1 MTITEYQSA
10 VQHFEQAIR
19 NLLQDY
25 HIPDA
30 IPQLYRAYIVEVF
43 GADPAIR
50 TRSSDKVSQ
59 AKHCYRALLRFNLN
73 LSTQEA
79 ADLSGGICHTSVCNS
94 VKKHTSLML
103 TNRAYNAKV
112 MEVQSKITEY
122 ENNSPKES

>member
-1 MTITEYQSA
+1 MNLPEYQAA

-19 NLLQDY
+19 SLLQDY

-30 IPQLYRAYIVEVF
+30 TPQLYRAYVVEVF

-50 TRSSDKVSQ
+50 ARSSDKVSE

-79 ADLSGGICHTSVCNS
+79 ADLSGGINHTSVCNS
-94 VKKHTSLML
+94 VKKHKDLML
-103 TNRAYNAKV
+103 TDRGYNAKV
-112 MEVQSKITEY
+112 MAVQSKIDAY
-122 ENNSPKES
+122 ERN

>member
-1 MTITEYQSA
+1 MLTEYR
-10 VQHFEQAIR
+10 QAIATLEKVIR
-19 NLLQDY
+19 KYTKDY

-30 IPQLYRAYIVEVF
+30 MPQLYRAYIVEVF
-43 GADPAIR
+43 GADPAIP
-50 TRSSDKVSQ
+50 TRSSDRVSE

-112 MEVQSKITEY
+112 MAVQSKITDY
-122 ENNSPKES
+122 ENNSAKES